1 MLLPTIFLLFV
12 VVVKCLFLLLH
23 PLVMKFVHLLP
34 VSI

>member
-1 MLLPTIFLLFV
+1 MLLPTLFLLPV
-12 VVVKCLFLLLH
+12 MVVKRLFLLLH